1 VTPPPL
7 AVTRG
12 PLAGL
17 AVALAASAA
26 LLLVLG
32 SNLTFFREDWELLIS
47 RQDWT
52 TDSFLRPFLEH
63 IVLAPTGIYKLL
75 VAIFGIESALP
86 FRVVSTAAF
95 SLSVV
100 LLFLWLRR
108 RVGGWPALLGAV
120 AIAFLGAAYEDLL
133 WPFQIGYFGSVA
145 AGLGMLLALDRD
157 DRRGDA
163 LAGVLLVVSLS
174 FSSLGIAFAAGAGAD
189 VLLGRRPR
197 ARRLPLVLVP
207 LVLFALW
214 WAVWGQQADSAL
226 SAANLFEAPRYVFE
240 AIGAGLA
247 SLLGLASSDPEAER
261 TRQIAGHLL
270 ALAALTA
277 ALLRIWHLGRV
288 PRDVAVALAIALTFW
303 VLAAM
308 NQTFDRPP
316 DASRYQY
323 PSAVFLLLICG
334 GLLRGVRIGGRPLI
348 VAAAVTS
355 VAVVS
360 GTALLHREYERW
372 WLPASDSLRA
382 SLAGLEIAGEGAGR
396 DFTVNF
402 PPNITLP
409 ASSYFELIRTAGSPA
424 FSESELAGSGERVR
438 VAADLML
445 AGAHELRLTPDAR
458 RAKGLDGCRRLA
470 DGGALELPRRT
481 LTLVATGD
489 GPVEVLL
496 SRFSPTPSVTL
507 GEIRPATSARLSI
520 PLDLS
525 VRRWRL
531 HLRGEGSLA
540 VCRFASR
547 LVAAAP
553 AAGSKASPR

>member
-1 VTPPPL
+1 MTPPRL
-7 AVTRG
+7 AASRG

-17 AVALAASAA
+17 AIAIAASAA
-26 LLLVLG
+26 LILVLG
-32 SNLTFFREDWELLIS
+32 SNLTFFREDWELLVT

-52 TDSFLRPFLEH
+52 ADSFMRPFLEH

-75 VAIFGIESALP
+75 VAVFGIESALP

-100 LLFLWLRR
+100 LLFVWLRR
-108 RVGGWPALLGAV
+108 RVGGWPALMGAV

-145 AGLGMLLALDRD
+145 AGLGMLLALDRE

-163 LAGVLLVVSLS
+163 IACALLVVSLS
-174 FSSLGIAFAAGAGAD
+174 FSSLGIAFAAGAVAD

-207 LVLFALW
+207 LALFALW
-214 WAVWGQQADSAL
+214 WVVWGQQADSVL
-226 SAANLFEAPRYVFE
+226 SAANLVEAPRYVFE

-247 SLLGLASSDPEAER
+247 SLFGLASSEPEAER
-261 TRQIAGHLL
+261 THQIAGHLL

-277 ALLRIWHLGRV
+277 ASLRIWRLGRV
-288 PRDVAVALAIALTFW
+288 PRDVVVAVAIALTFW
-303 VLAAM
+303 ALAAV

-348 VAAAVTS
+348 VAAAVTG

-360 GTALLHREYERW
+360 GTAFLHREYERW

-402 PPNITLP
+402 PPNVTLP
-409 ASSYFELIRTAGSPA
+409 ASRYFELVRTAGSPA
-424 FSESELAGSGERVR
+424 FSESELAGSGERER
-438 VAADLML
+438 AAADLTL

-458 RAKGLDGCRRLA
+458 RTKGHDGCHRLA

-481 LTLVATGD
+481 HTLVATEE

-496 SRFSPTPSVTL
+496 SRFSSTPSVPL
-507 GEIRPATSARLSI
+507 GEIRAATSARLRI

-540 VCRFASR
+540 VCRSASR
-547 LVAAAP
+547 LVATAS

>member
-1 VTPPPL
+1 VTPERL
-7 AVTRG
+7 AASRG

-17 AVALAASAA
+17 AVAVAASAA

-32 SNLTFFREDWELLIS
+32 SNLTFVREDWELLLT

-86 FRVVSTAAF
+86 FRVASTAAF
-95 SLSVV
+95 SLSVL
-100 LLFLWLRR
+100 LLFFWLRR

-133 WPFQIGYFGSVA
+133 WPFQIGYFGSVS

-163 LAGVLLVVSLS
+163 LACALLVVSLS
-174 FSSLGIAFAAGAGAD
+174 FSSLGIAFAAGALAD
-189 VLLGRRPR
+189 VLLGHRAR
-197 ARRLPLVLVP
+197 ARRLTLVLLP
-207 LVLFALW
+207 LALFALW
-214 WAVWGQQADSAL
+214 WAAWGQQADSAL
-226 SAANLFEAPRYVFE
+226 SVANIVEAPRYVFE

-247 SLLGLASSDPEAER
+247 SLLGLASNDPDAER
-261 TRQIAGHLL
+261 TQQIAGGLL

-277 ALLRIWHLGRV
+277 AFLRIWRLGQL
-288 PRDVAVALAIALTFW
+288 PRDAAVALAIALTFW
-303 VLAAM
+303 VLAAT

-323 PSAVFLLLICG
+323 PSAVFLLLIG
-334 GLLRGVRIGGRPLI
+334 GALLRGVRIKGRPLI
-348 VAAAVTS
+348 VAAALTS
-355 VAVVS
+355 VAVLS
-360 GTALLHREYERW
+360 GTALLYREYERW
-372 WLPASDSLRA
+372 WLPASESLRA

-396 DFTVNF
+396 DFTVRF
-402 PPNITLP
+402 PPNMALP
-409 ASSYFELIRTAGSPA
+409 ASQYFELVRTAGSPA
-424 FSESELAGSGERVR
+424 FSESELTESGDQPRA
-438 VAADLML
+438 AADLTL
-445 AGAHELRLTPDAR
+445 AGVHELNLAPGARLPE
-458 RAKGLDGCRRLA
+458 GLDGCRRVT
-470 DGGALELPRRT
+470 GGAGLELPQRT
-481 LTLVATGD
+481 ITLVATDG

-496 SRFSPTPSVTL
+496 SRFSPTPSVPL
-507 GEIRPATSARLSI
+507 GEIMPATSMRLRI
-520 PLDLS
+520 PPDLS

-531 HLRGEGSLA
+531 HLRGGGSLA
-540 VCRFASR
+540 VCQSASR

-553 AAGSKASPR
+553 TADSKASPR